1 MHTLNL
7 LLDEKSAFNAHY
19 QQKICCIT
27 DQSEV
32 LATTA
37 QLDRER
43 EAMINKHQEALKQ
56 FDIGVIL
63 QLDQEVS
70 EQQVTFYG
78 RVDVRN
84 PDFTLSRFQHLARA
98 FLIAVSNP

>member
-1 MHTLNL
+1 LHFLS
-7 LLDEKSAFNAHY
+7 DEKSAFSAHY

-27 DQSEV
+27 DHAEV
-32 LATTA
+32 LSTTA

-63 QLDQEVS
+63 QLDQKVS
-70 EQQVTFYG
+70 EQQVTFQVHCLQKFYLAFT
-78 RVDVRN
+78 RN
-84 PDFTLSRFQHLARA
+84 CYFHIKLFYLLSPRHVL
-98 FLIAVSNP
+98 

>member
-1 MHTLNL
+1 MF
-7 LLDEKSAFNAHY
+7 LDEKSAFSAHY

-37 QLDRER
+37 HLDRER
-43 EAMINKHQEALKQ
+43 EAMISKHQEALKQ

-63 QLDQEVS
+63 QLDQKVS
-70 EQQVTFYG
+70 EQQVVF
-78 RVDVRN
+78 
-84 PDFTLSRFQHLARA
+84 
-98 FLIAVSNP
+98 